1 MCYNPARAV
10 PEDSKAF
17 GRGLRVKRAGQL
29 LRKIV
34 PPRAETWAVGT
45 TIVLAGLVGVVAA
58 LLALLLG
65 AMISLLNRYCFFGF
79 GRGEITGAGAWRYGV
94 ILLPAAVFLVVAY
107 CLHRWAPEVS
117 RTGISQVMSAVGRAG
132 GFIRRR
138 VVLLKPLM
146 TALCIGVGAP
156 LGMEGPVVHTGAAV
170 GSLVGERFKMGV
182 GNIRI
187 LVAAG
192 AAAGLAAK
200 YGAPIGGAVFS
211 AELILGSA
219 STAAL
224 LPLIVA
230 SFLAVLTRNAVLG
243 GVPEYRIPAE
253 SLDFSALDYGMFVL
267 LGLACGLAA
276 AYFIK
281 VLFATE
287 DLMDRLFSHWWGKA
301 LFGGLLVGVAGFLL
315 PDLLGTGGNVI
326 QTLLERPS
334 YSLRMLLLFILL
346 KPLLCATA
354 LGSGASGGIFA
365 PSLFTGAALGA
376 LVARVGSG
384 WLGLPLGP
392 EGAYALVG
400 MAAVMG
406 AVMRAPLQAILV
418 AFELTHSYAAVPAL
432 MIGCVL
438 SLKLS
443 EVFEPESAFT
453 RWLVRQGERI
463 GRGMD
468 FALLDGTL
476 VRDIMDREFV
486 ALPADSPISEIGPLV
501 RASENR
507 TFPVVDGEGDYAGL
521 VMLASLMAGGAR
533 AASGRECPGVGDL
546 MEPERVCL
554 QPDDSLARAWRTMGN
569 YDYDCLPVCRRRG
582 AGLEIVGICEK
593 EAIVEMHDRQAFI
606 RLSRGL
612 PR

>member
-1 MCYNPARAV
+1 MSQGQ
-10 PEDSKAF
+10 E
-17 GRGLRVKRAGQL
+17 VKRLGHIW
-29 LRKIV
+29 RRIV

-45 TIVLAGLVGVVAA
+45 TIVLAGVVGVLAA
-58 LLALLLG
+58 LLALALGGAVRLL
-65 AMISLLNRYCFFGF
+65 SHHLFFGL
-79 GRGEITGAGAWRYGV
+79 GRGQIAGAGSWRYGL

-107 CLHRWAPEVS
+107 CLNRWAPEAS

-138 VVLLKPLM
+138 VIFMKPLM

-170 GSLVGERFKMGV
+170 GSLVGARFKMGV

-192 AAAGLAAK
+192 AAAGLAAR

-224 LPLIVA
+224 MPLIVA

-243 GVPEYRIPAE
+243 GVSEYRIPTGSME
-253 SLDFSALDYGMFVL
+253 FTTLDYGMFVL

-281 VLFATE
+281 MLFATE
-287 DLMDRLFSHWWGKA
+287 DLMDRLFAPWWAKA
-301 LFGGLLVGVAGFLL
+301 LGGGLVVGLVGFAW
-315 PDLLGTGGNVI
+315 PDLLGTGHGVI
-326 QTLLERPS
+326 QRLLEEPA
-334 YSLRMLLLFILL
+334 YSLRLLLLFVLL

-365 PSLFTGAALGA
+365 PSLFMGAALGA
-376 LVARVGSG
+376 LVARLGSR
-384 WLGLPLGP
+384 WLGLPLAP
-392 EGAYALVG
+392 AGAYALVG

-406 AVMRAPLQAILV
+406 AVMRAPLQAVLV

-432 MIGCVL
+432 MIACVL

-463 GRGMD
+463 RRGMD
-468 FALLDGTL
+468 FSLLDGTR
-476 VRDIMDREFV
+476 VRDVIDGDFV
-486 ALPADSPISEIGPLV
+486 VLPAYAPISDVGPLV

-507 TFPVVDGEGDYAGL
+507 TFPVVDERENYAGL
-521 VMLASLMAGGAR
+521 VMLARLLAGAAQTSAGA
-533 AASGRECPGVGDL
+533 ECPTVGDL
-546 MEPERVCL
+546 MEPEKIYL
-554 QPDDSLARAWRTMGN
+554 EPNDSLARTWRTMGN
-569 YDYDCLPVCRRRG
+569 YDYDCLPVCRRSGGR
-582 AGLEIVGICEK
+582 LEIVGICEK
-593 EAIVEMHDRQAFI
+593 EAIVEMHDRQAFV
-606 RLSRGL
+606 RLSREAGR
-612 PR
+612 PHGEGAD